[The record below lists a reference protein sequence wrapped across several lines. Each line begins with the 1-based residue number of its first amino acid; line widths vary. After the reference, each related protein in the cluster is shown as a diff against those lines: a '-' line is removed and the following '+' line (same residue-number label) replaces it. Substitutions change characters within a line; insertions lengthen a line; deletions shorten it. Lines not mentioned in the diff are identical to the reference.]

1 MINNYDSQ
9 EEKIFF
15 TPGDI
20 CCMKQD
26 IPNKPKMVV
35 VKIERSIIK
44 NQDGKDYLRGVR
56 CRWFS
61 DDKKLQEAVFSTK
74 DLILISNNND

>member
-1 MINNYDSQ
+1 MMNNYVIP
-9 EEKIFF
+9 EEKVYFQ
-15 TPGDI
+15 PGDVCI
-20 CCMKQD
+20 IKQD

-35 VKIERSIIK
+35 VRIERSIIK
-44 NQDGKDYLRGVR
+44 KNDGKDYLRGVR

-74 DLILISNNND
+74 DLLKI